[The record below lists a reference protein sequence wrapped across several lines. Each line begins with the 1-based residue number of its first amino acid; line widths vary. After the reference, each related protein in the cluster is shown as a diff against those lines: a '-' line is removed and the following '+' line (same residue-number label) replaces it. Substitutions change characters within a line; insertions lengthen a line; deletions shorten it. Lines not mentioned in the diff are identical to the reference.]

1 MFRCIFSTILEISKK
16 KKITQISLFIFIVLF
31 RSKPNAFTL
40 ATTFLQVIYL
50 TFFPSL
56 TQKRIAEVESFFC
69 ERSDF

>member
-1 MFRCIFSTILEISKK
+1 MFRCTFSTIFEISKEK
-16 KKITQISLFIFIVLF
+16 KLRKFLLFIFIGLF

-56 TQKRIAEVESFFC
+56 NSKENR
-69 ERSDF
+69 